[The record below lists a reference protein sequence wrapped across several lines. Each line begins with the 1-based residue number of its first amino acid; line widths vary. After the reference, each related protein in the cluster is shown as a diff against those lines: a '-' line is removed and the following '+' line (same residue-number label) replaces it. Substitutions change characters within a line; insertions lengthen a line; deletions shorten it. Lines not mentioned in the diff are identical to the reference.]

1 MIIKVFIALFYK
13 DFYYKMKKGY
23 YMISKKEAIEKYK
36 NMSYIRCDDDG
47 TAYFFTCK
55 DFPGLKQENYSFTS
69 SLGHKLQGY
78 LYSYDNAIKN
88 RVIVFDHGF
97 GAGHTA
103 YMKEIEKLCK
113 NGFLV
118 LSYDHTGCMESGGI
132 NANGMSQSL
141 HDLDDCIKT
150 IKKDGRFQN
159 YDVSVIG
166 HSWGGFSAL
175 NITALHKNIEKVV
188 VLSGFVSVE
197 LLIESYFGKEL
208 AKHLIELET
217 KTNPDYVNFN
227 GVESLKS
234 SGAKALLIYSD
245 NDHLCYKNASYD
257 ILYEVFKDDSNV
269 KLILE
274 NGKWHNPN
282 YTMDAVEYY
291 LSFATLKA
299 ELLSKNLLLTKE
311 QKEAFKASFDW
322 NRMTAQDEKIWN
334 EIINWLK

>member
-1 MIIKVFIALFYK
+1 MFVIISSIPSRNLFEIISICFVSLFSFSVFTL
-13 DFYYKMKKGY
+13 
-23 YMISKKEAIEKYK
+23 S
-36 NMSYIRCDDDG
+36 
-47 TAYFFTCK
+47 
-55 DFPGLKQENYSFTS
+55 SFTS
-69 SLGHKLQGY
+69 CSL
-78 LYSYDNAIKN
+78 
-88 RVIVFDHGF
+88 
-97 GAGHTA
+97 
-103 YMKEIEKLCK
+103 
-113 NGFLV
+113 
-118 LSYDHTGCMESGGI
+118 
-132 NANGMSQSL
+132 
-141 HDLDDCIKT
+141 
-150 IKKDGRFQN
+150 
-159 YDVSVIG
+159 
-166 HSWGGFSAL
+166 FSAEFSS
-175 NITALHKNIEKVV
+175 A
-188 VLSGFVSVE
+188 FVSVE

-257 ILYEVFKDDSNV
+257 ILYEAFKDDSNV